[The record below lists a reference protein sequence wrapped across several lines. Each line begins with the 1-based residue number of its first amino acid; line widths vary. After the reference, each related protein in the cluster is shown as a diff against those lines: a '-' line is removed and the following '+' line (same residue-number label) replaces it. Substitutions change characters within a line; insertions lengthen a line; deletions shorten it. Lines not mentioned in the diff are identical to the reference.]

1 MDYWLSN
8 LYALFGKKK
17 RVKKINKTL
26 DFLKIKGESRKIG
39 LQNKQG
45 NTESTT

>member
-8 LYALFGKKK
+8 LYALFGKKKK

-26 DFLKIKGESRKIG
+26 DFLKIKGESRLTK
-39 LQNKQG
+39 
-45 NTESTT
+45 